1 MYKILVYLLAIQSQA
16 KNIHYNCSGSSFFSD
31 HLLADRIFEGIQ
43 DMMDEI
49 NEIGGLI
56 DENGIIV
63 PKGIETLKKLV
74 NTDEELWR

>member
-1 MYKILVYLLAIQSQA
+1 MNPKADHNDNFGDMPTTEKRQKKISRLKCRLVTV
-16 KNIHYNCSGSSFFSD
+16 NILQLD
-31 HLLADRIFEGIQ
+31 EPL
-43 DMMDEI
+43 MDEI

-74 NTDEELWR
+74 NIDEEL